1 MYYTHIRAECFS
13 TTLSRTFFF
22 KRLPLSSAQIL
33 HFYSSLPLGGFLPH
47 KINTHK
53 HTLKRE
59 RKTRE
64 RRRRPT
70 IADSVFSIYPLVVRH
85 PHPHQ
90 SPISKTTFL
99 NLFSLRR
106 RENNGRQNKKEL
118 NEEGRRF
125 SSASS
130 CLLLRRARNKSCE
143 KRSTL

>member
-1 MYYTHIRAECFS
+1 MFIHSNPFS
-13 TTLSRTFFF
+13 ITFSL
-22 KRLPLSSAQIL
+22 KRVPLSSAQIL
-33 HFYSSLPLGGFLPH
+33 HFYSSNHSLWLGFLPH
-47 KINTHK
+47 KINTRINTHSNAK
-53 HTLKRE
+53 E
-59 RKTRE
+59 RRAKE

-70 IADSVFSIYPLVVRH
+70 IAESGFSIYPLVVRRH
-85 PHPHQ
+85 HPHQ
-90 SPISKTTFL
+90 SPVSKTTFL

-106 RENNGRQNKKEL
+106 RENNGRQNKKEF